1 MQENC
6 AFRHNN
12 LGMLH
17 KVVDDVWKQSLLN
30 TGRFLTKEIPSI
42 ERIILSNNFKENLVN
57 LRLATSSQFL
67 FIFSTIYD
75 RHYVYACIRVYIIYV
90 YN

>member
-1 MQENC
+1 MYENC
-6 AFRHNN
+6 AFRQNN

-30 TGRFLTKEIPSI
+30 TDRFLTKEIPSI
-42 ERIILSNNFKENLVN
+42 ERIILSNNFKENLIN
-57 LRLATSSQFL
+57 LRLATSSQYL

-75 RHYVYACIRVYIIYV
+75 
-90 YN
+90 